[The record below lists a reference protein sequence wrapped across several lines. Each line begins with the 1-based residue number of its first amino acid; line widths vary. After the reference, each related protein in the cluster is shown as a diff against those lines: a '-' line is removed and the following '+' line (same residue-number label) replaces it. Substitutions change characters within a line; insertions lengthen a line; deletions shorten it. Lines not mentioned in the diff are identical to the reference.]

1 MTPPN
6 GLLYT
11 DQRVLLA
18 LAQLLAGRDQAAAPI
33 TQTEIAEAAI
43 VSLRTVI
50 YVLARLIGHGL
61 IIAERGRGRPLIYA
75 LSPSAWQIVEEHNGQ
90 NKNTRS

>member
-6 GLLYT
+6 GLLYS

-18 LAQLLAGRDQAAAPI
+18 LARLLAGRDQATAPI

-43 VSLRTVI
+43 VSQRTVI
-50 YVLARLIGHGL
+50 YALDRLTGHGL
-61 IIAERGRGRPLIYA
+61 VVAERGRGRPLTYA
-75 LSPSAWQIVEEHNGQ
+75 LSLAALQIVEEHNGSS
-90 NKNTRS
+90 R